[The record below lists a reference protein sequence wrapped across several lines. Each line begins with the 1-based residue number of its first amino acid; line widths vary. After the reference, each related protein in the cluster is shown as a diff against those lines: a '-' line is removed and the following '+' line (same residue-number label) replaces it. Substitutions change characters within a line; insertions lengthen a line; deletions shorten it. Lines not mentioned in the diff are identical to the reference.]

1 MAAKRAANRDAPLYS
16 LEAEQSVIGGLL
28 LNASA
33 WPRVAGLTAG
43 DFYRPDHRTIFA
55 AIDELCGAGKV
66 ADTIMVTE
74 LLKSRGSLD
83 DVGGF
88 SAVAS
93 LARDTAG
100 TSNIEAYAEKV
111 REYAL
116 RRRLGDLGAAITR
129 EAGEG
134 GSDGASGLLARVQER
149 LLSLQASSR
158 SGKRLVS
165 SRDLATD
172 FIDDLDRRCDKPK
185 GLQLGLADF
194 DGLTN
199 GLEAG
204 DLVVVAGRP
213 GMGKTALLV
222 SIAAHV
228 AQSQPVA
235 VFSAEMPARQ
245 LMRRCVA
252 LLGRISQGR
261 LRRADQLTQ
270 EDWNCIWI
278 AAAAAGERQLWIDD
292 TALPALAH
300 IRAECMGLKARTGLG
315 LVIIDYVQLVQGHG
329 ANRYEQLRDVAYGC
343 KALAKDLA
351 VPVIV
356 LGQLNRGVESRDSK
370 EPQMSDLRDS
380 GAIEEA
386 ADIIGLLFS
395 KGYYDPEF
403 EMPHVLECQIEKH
416 RNGERGECLWHFA
429 GEHSHISVLDSAAA
443 IRYRL
448 CRAQQRRARK
458 GATNDL

>member
-1 MAAKRAANRDAPLYS
+1 MARNVPLYS
-16 LEAEQSVIGGLL
+16 LDAEQAVLGALL
-28 LNASA
+28 FDSSA
-33 WPRVAGLTAG
+33 WPRVAGLIAA
-43 DFYRPDHRTIFA
+43 DHYRPDHRTIFA
-55 AIDELCGAGKV
+55 AIEELCSAGKA
-66 ADTIMVTE
+66 ADVITVSE
-74 LLKSRGSLD
+74 LLKDRGTLA
-83 DVGGF
+83 DVGG
-88 SAVAS
+88 
-93 LARDTAG
+93 LAALGTLAANKPGTA
-100 TSNIEAYAEKV
+100 NIEDYAEKV

-116 RRRLGDLGAAITR
+116 RRRLEALGATIRR
-129 EAGEG
+129 EAADG
-134 GSDGASGLLARVQER
+134 GPDGANGLLTRIQER
-149 LLSLQASSR
+149 LLALQASSR
-158 SGKRLVS
+158 TGNGLIA
-165 SRDLATD
+165 SRELASE
-172 FIDDLDRRCDKPK
+172 FIDDLDRRRDKPR
-185 GLQLGLADF
+185 GLPLGLADF

-199 GLEAG
+199 GLEPG

-222 SIAAHV
+222 TIAAHV
-228 AQSQPVA
+228 AQSQAVA

-261 LRRADQLTQ
+261 LRRTDQLTDD
-270 EDWNCIWI
+270 DWSRIGS
-278 AAAAAGERQLWIDD
+278 AATAVSDRQLWIDD

-300 IRAECMGLKARTGLG
+300 IRAECLGLKARTGLG
-315 LVIIDYVQLVQGHG
+315 LVMIDYVQLVQGHG
-329 ANRYEQLRDVAYGC
+329 ANRYEQLREVAYGC

-370 EPQMSDLRDS
+370 EPQISDLRDS

-395 KGYYDPEF
+395 KGYYDPQF
-403 EMPHVLECQIEKH
+403 EMPQVLECQIEKH

-429 GEHSHISVLDSAAA
+429 GEHSHISVLEAPAATQ
-443 IRYRL
+443 YRL
-448 CRAQQRRARK
+448 LRAQQRKARK